1 MIFTAENILLIG
13 SILLFIS
20 IIVGKTGYRFGVP
33 ALLLFLVVGMIFGV
47 PVMSIIYTVIREKT
61 MGDTPEPPG
70 KPAEKKRLRFSG
82 SLRKLREKMQREKKS

>member
-1 MIFTAENILLIG
+1 
-13 SILLFIS
+13 
-20 IIVGKTGYRFGVP
+20 
-33 ALLLFLVVGMIFGV
+33 MIFGV

-70 KPAEKKRLRFSG
+70 KPAEKKRQRFSG